1 MVLSRFFT
9 DSGEIIMDFKSIFT
23 GAKAEACEATASKLF
38 DVKTPMMVKQ
48 MERAGDDAETIKAA
62 VVERK
67 ADYIKQTCGKP
78 KM

>member
-1 MVLSRFFT
+1 MGLDTIKSMFT
-9 DSGEIIMDFKSIFT
+9 SGKQ
-23 GAKAEACEATASKLF
+23 EACEVTSSKLF
-38 DVKTPMMVKQ
+38 DAKTPMMVRQ

-62 VVERK
+62 VTERK

>member
-1 MVLSRFFT
+1 MGAFDKVKSMFT
-9 DSGEIIMDFKSIFT
+9 SGAT
-23 GAKAEACEATASKLF
+23 EACEVTSSKLF
-38 DVKTPMMVKQ
+38 DAKAPMMMKQ

-67 ADYIKQTCGKP
+67 AEYIKQTCGKP